1 MDLLAVSLLSGISL
15 GIVYFLIA
23 TGLSLIMGLMGIIN
37 LAHGALFMLGAYLG
51 ITVAKSTGNFILG
64 ILAGAIGS
72 GIAGLVIERGFLRG
86 LYKRFLDQI
95 LLTFGFIYIITNL
108 HLWIYGPW
116 AKAPFVPELLAGSV
130 PIGEFYFPIHRF
142 TVIIVGV
149 VICLGLWWL
158 QEKTKVGAIVRAGMD
173 DAEMTTGLG
182 INLTPI
188 TIGAFFLGSALAGF
202 AGVAGTP
209 LLGQINLEAG
219 TTMLLVALAV
229 VVVGGVG
236 SIQGA
241 LVGAL
246 LIGIATALA
255 ATYLPV
261 VAMFMMYI
269 AMAII
274 LVFRSSGLMGRKF

>member
-1 MDLLAVSLLSGISL
+1 MDVLAVCLLSGISL

-37 LAHGALFMLGAYLG
+37 LAHGTLFMLGAYLG

-64 ILAGAIGS
+64 ILAGVIGS
-72 GIAGLVIERGFLRG
+72 GIAGLVMERGFLRW
-86 LYKRFLDQI
+86 LHKKELEQI

-116 AKAPFVPELLAGSV
+116 PKAPFIPELLAGSV
-130 PIGEFYFPIHRF
+130 PIGELYFPIHRL
-142 TVIIVGV
+142 TIILVGV
-149 VICLGLWWL
+149 VMCLGLWWL
-158 QEKTKVGAIVRAGMD
+158 QEKTKVGAIIRAGMD
-173 DAEMTTGLG
+173 DAEMASGLG

-202 AGVAGTP
+202 AGVVGTP
-209 LLGQINLEAG
+209 LLGQINLDAG
-219 TTMLLVALAV
+219 VTMLIVALAV
-229 VVVGGVG
+229 CVVGGIG

-241 LVGAL
+241 MVGAL
-246 LIGIATALA
+246 LIGIATALT

-261 VAMFMMYI
+261 LAMFMIYI
-269 AMAII
+269 VMVLI
-274 LVFRSSGLMGRKF
+274 LVLRPSGLMGRKS